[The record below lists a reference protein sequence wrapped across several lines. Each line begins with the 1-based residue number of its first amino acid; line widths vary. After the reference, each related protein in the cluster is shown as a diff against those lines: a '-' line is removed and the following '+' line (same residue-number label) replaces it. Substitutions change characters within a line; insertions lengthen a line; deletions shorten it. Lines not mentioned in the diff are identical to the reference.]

1 VTVVPPS
8 VAPFDAAAAV
18 TLGLLVAG
26 AAGVVAWTIAAR
38 RRGSVSSASP
48 ARLAPRTAAA
58 RFGSYGALAGGLLLA
73 AALGTPG
80 TAVALGALAAIG
92 VLEWAR
98 LFRLPGHHHVTIV
111 GSATLT
117 IAATAIVGEGAAI
130 AMIPVLL
137 AVGLAWPI
145 IASDPTRAMRD
156 LGIATLGY
164 IYIGIGLAHGVLIV
178 RNVREG
184 AAVLVAVAVATALS
198 DIGAYIIGRRLGRT
212 KLAPRLSPSKTRAG
226 FVGNLAG
233 GILGAAL
240 FVPAIAATASPHLE
254 GPALALLVIGGGAF
268 IGLGAVWG
276 DLFASAAKR
285 ETEVKDSG
293 GWLPGFG
300 GLLDRVDSI
309 LVTFPLVYWL
319 LRLSVGLA
327 TP

>member
-1 VTVVPPS
+1 VLTDALAS
-8 VAPFDAAAAV
+8 TGPFAATAAV
-18 TLGLLVAG
+18 TIGLLVLAG
-26 AAGVVAWTIAAR
+26 AGVVAWWVAVR
-38 RRGSVSSASP
+38 RRAVSGSQLRP
-48 ARLAPRTAAA
+48 ATAVA
-58 RFGSYGALAGGLLLA
+58 RFASYAMLAAGILGA

-80 TAVALGALAAIG
+80 VAIALGALAAIG

-98 LFRLPGHHHVTIV
+98 LFRLPRHHH
-111 GSATLT
+111 ATMVLAAVST
-117 IAATAIVGEGAAI
+117 IAATAVVGEGAAI
-130 AMIPVLL
+130 LMVPVLL

-145 IASDPTRAMRD
+145 VATDPTRAMRD

-164 IYIGIGLAHGVLIV
+164 IYIGIGLAHGVVLV

-184 AAVLVAVAVATALS
+184 AAVLVAVAVATALA
-198 DIGAYIIGRRLGRT
+198 DIGAYMVGRRFGRT

-226 FVGNLAG
+226 LVGNILG
-233 GILGAAL
+233 GIVGASL
-240 FVPAIAATASPHLE
+240 FAPAFAATAIPSLD
-254 GPALALLVIGGGAF
+254 GPALIAVLLAAGTL

-309 LVTFPLVYWL
+309 LLTFPIVYWL
-319 LRLSVGLA
+319 LRLTVG
-327 TP
+327 PPGG